1 MNKENFLCLITN
13 AFFKNILRLSPTWL
27 LRAWNLL
34 VRSTKDLSAI
44 PLKSIIL
51 MIMITIT
58 IFICIHIVTIL
69 AIITIIT
76 TFEILVDLIDPLH
89 SEDVVAK
96 VKALKPGAN
105 L

>member
-51 MIMITIT
+51 ILMITIT
-58 IFICIHIVTIL
+58 IFMIVIIL
-69 AIITIIT
+69 AIIIII
-76 TFEILVDLIDPLH
+76 TFEILVNLIDPLH

>member
-1 MNKENFLCLITN
+1 MTKTFL
-13 AFFKNILRLSPTWL
+13 KNILRLSPTWL

-58 IFICIHIVTIL
+58 IFICIIIVTIL
-69 AIITIIT
+69 AIIIII
-76 TFEILVDLIDPLH
+76 TFEILVHFIDPLH

>member
-1 MNKENFLCLITN
+1 MTKT
-13 AFFKNILRLSPTWL
+13 FFKNILRLLPTWL
-27 LRAWNLL
+27 LSAWNLL

-44 PLKSIIL
+44 PKKFIIL

-58 IFICIHIVTIL
+58 IFICIIIVTIL
-69 AIITIIT
+69 AIIIIT

-96 VKALKPGAN
+96 VKTLKPGAN
-105 L
+105 F

>member
-1 MNKENFLCLITN
+1 MNKEKFLCLITMTSP
-13 AFFKNILRLSPTWL
+13 KNILRLSPTWL
-27 LRAWNLL
+27 FRAWNLL

-58 IFICIHIVTIL
+58 IFICIIIVTIL
-69 AIITIIT
+69 AIIIIT

-96 VKALKPGAN
+96 VKTLEPGAN
-105 L
+105 P

>member
-1 MNKENFLCLITN
+1 
-13 AFFKNILRLSPTWL
+13 
-27 LRAWNLL
+27 
-34 VRSTKDLSAI
+34 
-44 PLKSIIL
+44 

-58 IFICIHIVTIL
+58 IFICIIIVTIL
-69 AIITIIT
+69 AIIIIT

>member
-1 MNKENFLCLITN
+1 MTN
-13 AFFKNILRLSPTWL
+13 TFFKNILRLSPTWL

-58 IFICIHIVTIL
+58 IFIIVTIL
-69 AIITIIT
+69 AVIIIIIT

>member
-1 MNKENFLCLITN
+1 MNKENFLCLITK

-58 IFICIHIVTIL
+58 IFIIVTIL
-69 AIITIIT
+69 AVIIIIT

>member
-1 MNKENFLCLITN
+1 MTKT
-13 AFFKNILRLSPTWL
+13 FFKNILRLSPTWL

-58 IFICIHIVTIL
+58 IFIIVTIL
-69 AIITIIT
+69 AGIIIIIT